1 MNQRYNLDNRHA
13 PFNKRY
19 LERMWMVLNNA
30 INQHSTTLAVIA
42 ILRLPEYRD
51 IGDSISSI
59 PDHNGNIMSRFV
71 ESLREKITAYQKRKA
86 KQNIRVHYSELRYAW
101 VREYESGKK
110 PHYHIVLLFNHDT
123 FNTLGHYRNESDNL
137 GTLIADAWLS
147 ALSLSAFPEYRT
159 LVHFPDNPLYYLHAH
174 STDFVDIYNS
184 LTFRLSY
191 FAKERS
197 KIYSRDNRSFG
208 CSQR

>member
-1 MNQRYNLDNRHA
+1 MNHRYNLDNRHA

-30 INQHSTTLAVIA
+30 INQHSRTLAVIS

-59 PDHNGNIMSRFV
+59 PDYNGNIMSRFI

-86 KQNIRVHYSELRYAW
+86 KQNIRVHHSELRYAW

-110 PHYHIVLLFNHDT
+110 PHYHIVSFFNHDT

-147 ALSLSAFPEYRT
+147 ALSLSVFPEYQT
-159 LVHFPDNPLYYLHAH
+159 LVHFPVNSLYFLNAT
-174 STDFVDIYNS
+174 SEDFNDVYNR

>member
-30 INQHSTTLAVIA
+30 IDQYPRTLAVIA

-51 IGDSISSI
+51 IDDSISNTS
-59 PDHNGNIMSRFV
+59 DHNGNVISRFI
-71 ESLREKITAYQKRKA
+71 ESLKEKITAYQNRKVRR
-86 KQNIRVHYSELRYAW
+86 NIRVHYSELRYAW
-101 VREYESGKK
+101 VREYDQGGK
-110 PHYHIVLLFNHDT
+110 PHYHIALFFNHDA
-123 FNTLGHYRNESDNL
+123 FNTLGNYRNKSDNL
-137 GTLIADAWLS
+137 GTLIENAWLS
-147 ALSLSAFPEYRT
+147 ALSLSAFHEYRT
-159 LVHFPDNPLYYLHAH
+159 LVHFPDNPLYYLHTH
-174 STDFVDIYNS
+174 STDFIDIYNS

>member
-13 PFNKRY
+13 PFNEHY
-19 LERMWMVLNNA
+19 LGRMWMVLNNA
-30 INQHSTTLAVIA
+30 INQHSRTLAVIA

-51 IGDSISSI
+51 IGDTISSI
-59 PDHNGNIMSRFV
+59 PDYNGNIMSRFI
-71 ESLREKITAYQKRKA
+71 ESLKEKITAYQNRKVRR
-86 KQNIRVHYSELRYAW
+86 NIRVHYSELRYAW
-101 VREYESGKK
+101 VREYDQGGK
-110 PHYHIVLLFNHDT
+110 PHYHIVLFFNHDT
-123 FNTLGHYRNESDNL
+123 FNTLGHYRNQSDNL

-147 ALSLSAFPEYRT
+147 ALSLSVFPEYQT
-159 LVHFPDNPLYYLHAH
+159 LVHFPGNSLYFLNAN
-174 STDFVDIYNS
+174 SEGFDDVYNR

>member
-30 INQHSTTLAVIA
+30 INQYPRTLAVIA

-51 IGDSISSI
+51 IDDSISNTS
-59 PDHNGNIMSRFV
+59 DHNGNVISRFI
-71 ESLREKITAYQKRKA
+71 ESLKEKITAYQNRKVRR
-86 KQNIRVHYSELRYAW
+86 NIRVHYSELRYAW
-101 VREYESGKK
+101 VREYDQGGK
-110 PHYHIVLLFNHDT
+110 PHYHIALFFNHDA
-123 FNTLGHYRNESDNL
+123 FNTLGNYRNKSDNL
-137 GTLIADAWLS
+137 GTLIENAWLS
-147 ALSLSAFPEYRT
+147 ALSLSAFHEYRT
-159 LVHFPDNPLYYLHAH
+159 LVHFPDNPLYYLHTH
-174 STDFVDIYNS
+174 STDFIDIYNS

>member
-30 INQHSTTLAVIA
+30 IDQYPRTLAVIA

-51 IGDSISSI
+51 IDDSISNTS
-59 PDHNGNIMSRFV
+59 DHNGNVISRFI
-71 ESLREKITAYQKRKA
+71 ESLKEKITAYQNRKVRR
-86 KQNIRVHYSELRYAW
+86 NIRVHYSELRYAW
-101 VREYESGKK
+101 VKEYDQGGK
-110 PHYHIVLLFNHDT
+110 PHYHIALFFNHDA
-123 FNTLGHYRNESDNL
+123 FNTLGNYRNKSDNL
-137 GTLIADAWLS
+137 GTLIENAWLS
-147 ALSLSAFPEYRT
+147 ALSLSAFHEYRT
-159 LVHFPDNPLYYLHAH
+159 LVHFPDNPLYYLHTH
-174 STDFVDIYNS
+174 STDFIDIYNS

>member
-30 INQHSTTLAVIA
+30 IDQYPRTLAVIA

-51 IGDSISSI
+51 IDGSISNTS
-59 PDHNGNIMSRFV
+59 DHNGNVISRFI
-71 ESLREKITAYQKRKA
+71 ESLKEKITAYQNRKVRR
-86 KQNIRVHYSELRYAW
+86 NIRVHYSELRYAW
-101 VREYESGKK
+101 VREYDQGGK
-110 PHYHIVLLFNHDT
+110 PHYHIALFFNHDA
-123 FNTLGHYRNESDNL
+123 FNTLGNYRNKSDNL
-137 GTLIADAWLS
+137 GTLIENAWLS
-147 ALSLSAFPEYRT
+147 ALSLSAFHEYRT
-159 LVHFPDNPLYYLHAH
+159 LVHFPDNPLYYLHTH
-174 STDFVDIYNS
+174 STDFIDIYNS